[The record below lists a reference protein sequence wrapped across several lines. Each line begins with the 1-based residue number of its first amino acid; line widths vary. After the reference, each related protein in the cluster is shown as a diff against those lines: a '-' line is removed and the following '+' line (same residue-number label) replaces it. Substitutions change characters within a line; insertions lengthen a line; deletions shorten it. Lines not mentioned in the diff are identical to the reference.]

1 LSDSSGC
8 CLCLA
13 VGLALLST
21 PTLAGEPD
29 PSRDDGTPAWS
40 WSSAYTA
47 DVIGVVDGADARAGR
62 FLDNLDLALD
72 GDLAK
77 QFGWRGAR
85 AHLSLLA
92 NGGGEPNAVAGSLQG
107 YDNIEVA
114 AQGVRLYEAWV
125 EQDLAGGAGS
135 VLAGLYDV
143 NSEFYVTGASDLLI
157 APPFGIG
164 SELAATGPNGPA
176 IFPSTA
182 LALRVR
188 LGAADGLRLQ
198 AAAVNARAGA
208 FGDEGGI
215 DTTLDE
221 GLLYLAEIG
230 WSGPVR
236 AAVGAWAY
244 GDRQEDIRDL
254 LPGGGPA
261 SSLAR
266 GAYALA
272 EGVVFEA
279 QDAPTVRAFLRL
291 GVSDGDT
298 TDFRG
303 GWQAGLRLDSVFASR
318 PDSALSLGVHQ
329 GLLSDK
335 SRANAAD
342 AGTIFADAESGVE
355 LTYADTFGRFT
366 IQPDLQLIRHPGGD
380 RDRDPI
386 LIAGVRA
393 ILTLR

>member
-1 LSDSSGC
+1 MRCC
-8 CLCLA
+8 CLA
-13 VGLALLST
+13 TGLALLST
-21 PTLAGEPD
+21 PVLADLPD
-29 PSRDDGTPAWS
+29 ASRQDDTPAWS

-72 GDLAK
+72 GDLDR

-85 AHLSLLA
+85 VHFSLLA
-92 NGGGEPNAVAGSLQG
+92 NGGGEPNAIAGTLQG
-107 YDNIEVA
+107 YDNIEVTTP
-114 AQGVRLYEAWV
+114 GVRLYEAWL
-125 EQDLAGGAGS
+125 EQDFAGGGS

-143 NSEFYVTGASDLLI
+143 NSEFYVTDASDLLI

-182 LALRVR
+182 LAVRLR
-188 LGAADGLRLQ
+188 LGAADGLHLQ
-198 AAAVNARAGA
+198 AAAVNAKAGA
-208 FGDEGGI
+208 FGDEGGV

-221 GLLYLAEIG
+221 GLLYLAEVG

-236 AAVGAWAY
+236 VAVGAWGY

-254 LPGGGPA
+254 VPGGDPA
-261 SSLAR
+261 LSRAR

-279 QDAPTVRAFLRL
+279 GDAPTVRAFVRL

-298 TDFRG
+298 TDFMG

-329 GLLSDK
+329 GRLSDK

-342 AGTIFADAESGVE
+342 LGTDAADAESGIE

-366 IQPDLQLIRHPGGD
+366 VQPDLQWIFHPGGD
-380 RDRDPI
+380 ADRDPV
-386 LIAGVRA
+386 LIAGVRVT
-393 ILTLR
+393 LTLR